1 MLVILLAMLLDC
13 GCDPALATTVP
24 LRGSVVALTAMHV
37 VVILATMHVMVM
49 ILRVVSSSVV
59 DITASVTVAQ
69 LRLDAFQEWA
79 QYIDEFA
86 LGKIEVPV
94 KQIEQLLFHKVY
106 LLDIVI
112 KQTRR
117 VCSPVNILG
126 RAVV

>member
-1 MLVILLAMLLDC
+1 MLVILLVMLLDC

-24 LRGSVVALTAMHV
+24 LQGSVVALTAMH